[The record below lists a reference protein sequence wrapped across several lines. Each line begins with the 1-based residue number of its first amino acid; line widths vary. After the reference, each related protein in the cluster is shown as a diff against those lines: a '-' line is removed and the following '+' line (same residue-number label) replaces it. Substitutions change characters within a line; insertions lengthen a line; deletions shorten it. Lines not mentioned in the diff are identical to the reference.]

1 MRGLRV
7 LLIEDDPIT
16 AKSIEIA
23 LRSHEIMCD
32 VASLGNEGLEI
43 GRIYDYDLIILDLL
57 LPDVDGYEV
66 LLRLRS
72 ARVKTPVLILSGL
85 CGSDKKVQG
94 FSLGADDYLTKP
106 FDKEELIARIGAIV
120 RRSKGLSESTIKFD
134 QVIINLDSK
143 NVQVAGRI
151 IHLTNSEYTILH
163 LLALRKG
170 TIVSKEMFFNHL
182 YGGRDEPDD
191 IRIIDVFVCKLRKKL
206 AEASGGVN
214 YIETIWGR
222 GHLLKNLDSSTEKNI
237 QKS

>member
-1 MRGLRV
+1 MKGLRI

-16 AKSIEIA
+16 TKSIQIA
-23 LRSHEIMCD
+23 LASQDMICD
-32 VASLGNEGLEI
+32 TAHLGNEGLEI

-85 CGSDKKVQG
+85 SSTDKKVQG

-106 FDKEELIARIGAIV
+106 FDKDELIARIGAIV

-134 QVIINLDSK
+134 KFTINLDSK
-143 NVQVAGRI
+143 SVEIDGKP
-151 IHLTNSEYTILH
+151 IHLTSSEYTILH

-182 YGGRDEPDD
+182 YGGRDEPED

-206 AEASGGVN
+206 SDASGERN
-214 YIETIWGR
+214 YIETVWGR
-222 GHLLKNLDSSTEKNI
+222 GHLLRNFDNPQTD
-237 QKS
+237 Q